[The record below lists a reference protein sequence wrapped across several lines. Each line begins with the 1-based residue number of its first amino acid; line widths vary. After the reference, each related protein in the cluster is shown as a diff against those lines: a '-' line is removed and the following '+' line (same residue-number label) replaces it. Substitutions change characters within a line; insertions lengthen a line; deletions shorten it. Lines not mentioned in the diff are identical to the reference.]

1 MYFRC
6 GNNSWETPSHKTLV
20 GGVIG
25 VGRRFNPSAGA
36 CSVFCQGS
44 SEEVLTA
51 ASHPVAVY
59 YSNSASFDIV

>member
-1 MYFRC
+1 MVIIVRK
-6 GNNSWETPSHKTLV
+6 SQSHKTLV

-25 VGRRFNPSAGA
+25 VGRSVNPSAGA

-59 YSNSASFDIV
+59 CSNAESFDII